1 MGKSVGENICYY
13 RQFKKMTQDEL
24 ASRIGVTPQ
33 AVSKWERDNGLPD
46 VNLLAGIATVLDVSA
61 DKLLGIDIPVADGG
75 DILAADIQKCL
86 NAEPLQLEF
95 GVGIIPI
102 VVEGLKTDYVS
113 RKRQELAMDAGMLL
127 PMLRLRDNTDLED
140 NGYQVMIY
148 GKRMLQGTCEQDG
161 FEEMIDNVVSCCK
174 ENYADVLNKNL
185 VKIMVDNLKDQ
196 FPGVADGLIPEKIS
210 YIKLERFLQEK
221 IRKGESIKDMIH
233 IVEELE
239 EQQL

>member
-1 MGKSVGENICYY
+1 M
-13 RQFKKMTQDEL
+13 DE
-24 ASRIGVTPQ
+24 
-33 AVSKWERDNGLPD
+33 
-46 VNLLAGIATVLDVSA
+46 
-61 DKLLGIDIPVADGG
+61 
-75 DILAADIQKCL
+75 
-86 NAEPLQLEF
+86 
-95 GVGIIPI
+95 
-102 VVEGLKTDYVS
+102 
-113 RKRQELAMDAGMLL
+113 GMLL

-148 GKRMLQGTCEQDG
+148 GKKMLQGTCEQDG

>member
-1 MGKSVGENICYY
+1 
-13 RQFKKMTQDEL
+13 
-24 ASRIGVTPQ
+24 
-33 AVSKWERDNGLPD
+33 
-46 VNLLAGIATVLDVSA
+46 
-61 DKLLGIDIPVADGG
+61 
-75 DILAADIQKCL
+75 
-86 NAEPLQLEF
+86 
-95 GVGIIPI
+95 
-102 VVEGLKTDYVS
+102 
-113 RKRQELAMDAGMLL
+113 
-127 PMLRLRDNTDLED
+127 
-140 NGYQVMIY
+140 MIY
-148 GKRMLQGTCEQDG
+148 GKKMLQGTCEQDG

>member
-148 GKRMLQGTCEQDG
+148 GKKMLQGKLCRCSEQKSG
-161 FEEMIDNVVSCCK
+161 
-174 ENYADVLNKNL
+174 KNH
-185 VKIMVDNLKDQ
+185 
-196 FPGVADGLIPEKIS
+196 GG
-210 YIKLERFLQEK
+210 
-221 IRKGESIKDMIH
+221 
-233 IVEELE
+233 
-239 EQQL
+239 